1 MGDELSDTHINMAQ
15 NLLKAQFP
23 LLNGLKSTLL
33 QGKQQTFT
41 EDEVKNKLQIIHCL
55 ERHHW
60 IVATSVKCASGQV
73 HVVDSLFK
81 SLDDETKGTIFRL
94 FQRESE
100 VNSTTIKVI
109 NSQKQAG
116 VKDCGLFSIAFA
128 TAIAFG
134 QNPAKQTFQQQS
146 MRAHLIN
153 CFENK
158 KITLFP

>member
-1 MGDELSDTHINMAQ
+1 MGNELSDTHINMAQ
-15 NLLKAQFP
+15 SLLKAQFP

-81 SLDDETKGTIFRL
+81 SLDNETKRYYFPTV
-94 FQRESE
+94 SE
-100 VNSTTIKVI
+100 RI
-109 NSQKQAG
+109 
-116 VKDCGLFSIAFA
+116 
-128 TAIAFG
+128 
-134 QNPAKQTFQQQS
+134 
-146 MRAHLIN
+146 
-153 CFENK
+153 
-158 KITLFP
+158 

>member
-1 MGDELSDTHINMAQ
+1 ML
-15 NLLKAQFP
+15 NLLLAQSS
-23 LLNGLKSTLL
+23 G
-33 QGKQQTFT
+33 
-41 EDEVKNKLQIIHCL
+41 
-55 ERHHW
+55 
-60 IVATSVKCASGQV
+60 SVGPESSPVQSRVQV
-73 HVVDSLFK
+73 LYIPDSLFK

-94 FQRESE
+94 FQRESD
-100 VNSTTIKVI
+100 VNWTTIKVI

-153 CFENK
+153 CFESK
-158 KITLFP
+158 KITPFP